1 MNILHDQINE
11 KGYLLAD
18 GATGT
23 NLFAMGL
30 MSGDAPELWNKDEPE
45 KIRALYRSFIDAGS
59 DIVLTNTFGA
69 NKYRLKL
76 HNAQDRVVELN
87 ALAAQIAKQEA
98 DKESRKVIVAGSMGP
113 TGELI
118 EPLGE
123 LNIEDCENA
132 FFQQAQALVDAGAD
146 VLWIETMSAQDELEA
161 AIRGAA
167 RTGYPVAAT
176 MSLDTNGNTMMGIS
190 PRQLVDIC
198 NQQELAAFGT
208 NCGVGAS
215 EVVASILSS
224 HQQKPLAPLIAKAN
238 CGIPEFVDG
247 KIVYNGTPELMAD
260 YAVMVRDAG
269 AKIIGGCC
277 GTTPA
282 HLVSMRNAL
291 DNTPVG
297 SAPTLEL
304 IENKLGAITPG
315 AKSCLQGETAP
326 ASNPQATRSSRRRR
340 RTASANQG

>member
-1 MNILHDQINE
+1 MNILQQQIDE

-30 MSGDAPELWNKDEPE
+30 TSGDAPELWNKDEPE

-59 DIVLTNTFGA
+59 DIILTNSFGG

-76 HNAQDRVVELN
+76 HDAQSRVEELSS
-87 ALAAQIAKQEA
+87 LAASIAREEA
-98 DKESRKVIVAGSMGP
+98 DKESCKVIVAGSMGP

-118 EPLGE
+118 QPLGE
-123 LNIEDCENA
+123 LTIEDCEQA
-132 FFQQAQALVDAGAD
+132 FFEQAKALVNGGVD
-146 VLWIETMSAQDELEA
+146 VLWIETMSAQNELEA
-161 AIRGAA
+161 AIRGAS

-176 MSLDTNGNTMMGIS
+176 LSFDTNGNTMMGIS
-190 PRQLVDIC
+190 PRELVNIC
-198 NQQELAAFGT
+198 NLHQLAAFGT

-215 EVVASILSS
+215 EVVASIVSS
-224 HQQKPLAPLIAKAN
+224 SQENPNAPLIAKAN
-238 CGIPEFVDG
+238 CGIPEFIDG
-247 KIVYNGTPELMAD
+247 EITYNGTPELMAD

-282 HLVSMRNAL
+282 HLVSMRAAL
-291 DNTPVG
+291 DNTSLS
-297 SAPTLEL
+297 SAPDLHT
-304 IENKLGAITPG
+304 IETRLGEVTAG
-315 AKSCLQGETAP
+315 AKSCFNGEVSDSSIQKQRP
-326 ASNPQATRSSRRRR
+326 ARRSRRRR
-340 RTASANQG
+340 A